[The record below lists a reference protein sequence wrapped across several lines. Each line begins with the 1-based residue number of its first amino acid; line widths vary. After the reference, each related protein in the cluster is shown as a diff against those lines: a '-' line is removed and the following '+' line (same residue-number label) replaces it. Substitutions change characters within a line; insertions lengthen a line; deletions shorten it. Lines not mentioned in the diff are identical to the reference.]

1 MWKGL
6 AVTVAA
12 AAVAGWLHLATGGST
27 GTAPPGPGASAPGP
41 ARSAPAAVPPG
52 EVLLQEG
59 IKQGELRNHDLAESI
74 FRQVL
79 TLDPGNKLAWYNL
92 GVVAQQN
99 NRSAEAL
106 TAYDSALR
114 TDPAYQP
121 ALFNKAIL
129 LGPDDTDQA
138 VSILRRIVA
147 ADPKAATAH
156 LNLGYDLAKQGRR
169 GEAEESFRT
178 AVRTDPSLRPL
189 VPEEFRDSVSTDP
202 TSEPT
207 APQAGANR

>member
-1 MWKGL
+1 MKRRWWWKGL
-6 AVTVAA
+6 VVTVAA
-12 AAVAGWLHLATGGST
+12 AAVGGWLHLAAAGST
-27 GTAPPGPGASAPGP
+27 GAAPPVRGP
-41 ARSAPAAVPPG
+41 AKSSPAAPPPA

-59 IKQGELRNHDLAESI
+59 IKQGESKHYDLAESI

-79 TLDPGNKLAWYNL
+79 EREPGNKLAWYDL
-92 GVVAQQN
+92 GVVAQQD
-99 NRSAEAL
+99 NRPAEAL
-106 TAYDSALR
+106 AAYDSALK
-114 TDPAYQP
+114 TDPDYQP

-129 LGPDDTDQA
+129 LGPGDTDQA

-156 LNLGYDLAKQGRR
+156 LHLGYGLAKQGHR

-189 VPEEFRDSVSTDP
+189 VPEEFRDSVRTAP
-202 TSEPT
+202 TPEPT
-207 APQAGANR
+207 ASPTGANR

>member
-1 MWKGL
+1 M
-6 AVTVAA
+6 
-12 AAVAGWLHLATGGST
+12 
-27 GTAPPGPGASAPGP
+27 
-41 ARSAPAAVPPG
+41 
-52 EVLLQEG
+52 LLQAG
-59 IKQGELRNHDLAESI
+59 IEQGELKNYDVAESI

-79 TLDPGNKLAWYNL
+79 ELDPGNKLAWYNL
-92 GVVAQQN
+92 GVIAQQN

-106 TAYDSALR
+106 TAYDGALKA
-114 TDPAYQP
+114 DPAYQP

-129 LGPDDTDQA
+129 LGPGDIDQA

-189 VPEEFRDSVSTDP
+189 VPEEFRDSVRTAP
-202 TSEPT
+202 TTEPT
-207 APQAGANR
+207 ATQAGANR